1 MPSKEKKKVEEYNPP
16 AMFENVN
23 ESTVHLPANNQAR
36 QRPTL
41 EQTITDP
48 KLLQGI
54 DDGSREEHYDL
65 PDDYQNLDE
74 LKAPSLVESPETEG
88 PRGYLEDCRSS
99 TAPCKRGKS
108 HECQTDGQLVHGYG
122 QTASPTS
129 SDIIP
134 EKPKPS
140 TQHQQVSRFATELYT
155 VSYLIFF
162 SILGTLA
169 RLGLQ
174 ALTIYPGAP
183 VQTGVLWA
191 NVGGSLIMGFLAE
204 DRKLFGS
211 WSPCSIQPSQQQ
223 HTPNGEER
231 PPSAS
236 THKEQHAALKKTIPL
251 YIGLSTGFCGSF
263 TSFSSFIRDAFLAL
277 ANALPV
283 PVSHTSTTPID
294 PASTVHRNGGYS
306 LMALLAVI
314 ITTVSLSLSA
324 LAVGAHLA
332 LAVERY
338 TPSITYIF
346 ARRFVDRF
354 IVLLAWGCWFGAV
367 LMAIWPPDREG
378 GPAYTG
384 KERECWRGQV
394 LFATVFAPLG
404 CLLRFYI
411 SLRLNS
417 RIASFP
423 LGTFAINMLGTAMEG
438 MFYDLQHSQLR
449 GGGVGGGMVGCQ
461 VLQGLMDGFC
471 GAATTVSTWV
481 VEVRALRRG
490 HAWVYGSLSVGVGV
504 GVMVGVMGGVLWGR
518 GWEPP
523 VCG

>member
-1 MPSKEKKKVEEYNPP
+1 MPSKEEENEEEHSPP
-16 AMFENVN
+16 AEFENLD
-23 ESTVHLPANNQAR
+23 ELTVHLPLNSQAR

-41 EQTITDP
+41 EQTITDR
-48 KLLQGI
+48 KLPQGI
-54 DDGSREEHYDL
+54 DDGSQEEQYDL
-65 PDDYQNLDE
+65 PEDYQNLGE
-74 LKAPSLVESPETEG
+74 LKAPSPVESPETAG
-88 PRGYLEDCRSS
+88 PRGYLEDGRSS
-99 TAPCKRGKS
+99 TAPWKRETS
-108 HECQTDGQLVHGYG
+108 HECQTDGQVVPGHG

-129 SDIIP
+129 SDITP
-134 EKPKPS
+134 QKPKPKPS
-140 TQHQQVSRFATELYT
+140 TRHQRVSRFATELYT

-211 WSPCSIQPSQQQ
+211 WSSPSFQPSQQQ
-223 HTPNGEER
+223 HTSNDKER
-231 PPSAS
+231 LPFAS
-236 THKEQHAALKKTIPL
+236 THKKQHAAFKKTIPF

-283 PVSHTSTTPID
+283 PVSHTSFTRVD

-324 LAVGAHLA
+324 LAVGGHLA
-332 LAVERY
+332 LAVEKY

-346 ARRFVDRF
+346 ARRFMDRF
-354 IVLLAWGCWFGAV
+354 IVLLAWGCWLGAV
-367 LMAIWPPDREG
+367 LMATWPPDREG

-384 KERECWRGQV
+384 NGRERWRGQV

-411 SLRLNS
+411 SLHLNS
-417 RIASFP
+417 RIAFFP

-438 MFYDLQHSQLR
+438 MFYDLQHSRLT
-449 GGGVGGGMVGCQ
+449 GGGLVGCQ

-471 GAATTVSTWV
+471 GAATT
-481 VEVRALRRG
+481 
-490 HAWVYGSLSVGVGV
+490 
-504 GVMVGVMGGVLWGR
+504 
-518 GWEPP
+518 
-523 VCG
+523 